1 MIKMIRWFVIVVV
14 LWSGFAF
21 TASAQED
28 PCGEIVT
35 VRSGDTLSRIARRC
49 NTTVEAIVQENPEIT
64 NPNLIFPGMRLRM
77 PIEIDRPDPDPDTM
91 TYLVRPPDTLEA
103 IAERFGTTVEEMLAA
118 NPDIDD
124 PEDIETG
131 QRLVIPPTG
140 LHPEVDIE
148 PTTGPPGTE
157 IQVLASDFPTD
168 IPLTVGIGRWGSEPT
183 VSHEVTADDE
193 GNVSTT
199 ITLPEEAMPGEEW
212 VVLVQ
217 TVDLPRVEALSEL
230 FNVTEDRDVTIY
242 TVSRGD
248 TLSRIARQHDTTV
261 DALLDANPD
270 ITNRNLIFVGQQ
282 IRIPAPVDEPT
293 TQTVGIPLIRLGT
306 GDLGCDDE
314 LVWVQRQVV
323 VNGAPLE
330 AALREALT
338 LDPDV
343 LDEELY
349 NALLGTELE
358 IEQVSVVDGTAE
370 MRLRGSIG
378 VGGVCELPR
387 LEAQLTEVALQFDT
401 VTEVNVWID
410 GRPLSEV
417 LDLRG

>member
-1 MIKMIRWFVIVVV
+1 MIKTIRWFLILII
-14 LWSGFAF
+14 LWGGFAF
-21 TASAQED
+21 TARAQE

-35 VRSGDTLSRIARRC
+35 VMPGDTLWSIAQRC
-49 NTTVEAIVQENPEIT
+49 NTTVQAIVQENPEIT
-64 NPNLIFPGMRLRM
+64 NPDRISVGMRLRM
-77 PIEIDRPDPDPDTM
+77 PIDVDRPDPDPDTM

-103 IAERFGTTVEEMLAA
+103 IAERFGVTVEEMLEA
-118 NPDIDD
+118 NPEIDD
-124 PEDIETG
+124 PEDIEAG
-131 QRLVIPPTG
+131 QELVIPPTG
-140 LHPEVDIE
+140 LHPVVDIE
-148 PTTGPPGTE
+148 PTAGPPGTE
-157 IQVLASDFPTD
+157 IQVSASDFPTD
-168 IPLTVGIGRWGSEPT
+168 IPLTIGLGRWGSEPT
-183 VSHEVTADDE
+183 VSHEVTADDD
-193 GNVSTT
+193 GNVNTT
-199 ITLPEEAMPGEEW
+199 ITLPEEAMANEEW

-217 TVDLPRVEALSEL
+217 TVDLPRVEALSER
-230 FNVTEDRDVTIY
+230 FNVAEDRDVIVY

-248 TLSRIARQHDTTV
+248 TLFRIARQHDTTV
-261 DALLDANPD
+261 GAIVDANPD
-270 ITNRNLIFVGQQ
+270 IVNPDRISVGQQ
-282 IRIPAPVDEPT
+282 IRIPSPADEPV
-293 TQTVGIPLIRLGT
+293 TQTVGVPLIRLGT
-306 GDLGCDDE
+306 GDLGCNDE

-338 LDPDV
+338 LDPDM
-343 LDEELY
+343 LDQDLY

-378 VGGVCELPR
+378 VGGVCEIPR

-410 GRPLSEV
+410 GQPLSEV

>member
-1 MIKMIRWFVIVVV
+1 
-14 LWSGFAF
+14 
-21 TASAQED
+21 
-28 PCGEIVT
+28 
-35 VRSGDTLSRIARRC
+35 
-49 NTTVEAIVQENPEIT
+49 VE
-64 NPNLIFPGMRLRM
+64 
-77 PIEIDRPDPDPDTM
+77 
-91 TYLVRPPDTLEA
+91 
-103 IAERFGTTVEEMLAA
+103 
-118 NPDIDD
+118 
-124 PEDIETG
+124 
-131 QRLVIPPTG
+131 
-140 LHPEVDIE
+140 IE
-148 PTTGPPGTE
+148 PTAGPPGTP

-168 IPLTVGIGRWGSEPT
+168 IPLTVGLGRWGSEPT
-183 VSHEVTADDE
+183 VSHEVTADDD

-199 ITLPEEAMPGEEW
+199 ITLPDEATSGEEW

-217 TVDLPRVEALSEL
+217 TVDLPRVEALSER
-230 FNVTEDRDVTIY
+230 FDIAEDREVTTY

-248 TLSRIARQHDTTV
+248 TLFRIARQHGTTV
-261 DALLDANPD
+261 QALVNANPEIQNPD
-270 ITNRNLIFVGQQ
+270 QIFVGQQ
-282 IRIPAPVDEPT
+282 IRIPAPADEPT
-293 TQTVGIPLIRLGT
+293 TRTVGVPLIRLGT
-306 GDLGCDDE
+306 GDLGCNDE

-323 VNGAPLE
+323 ANDTPLE

-343 LDEELY
+343 LDQDLY

-401 VTEVNVWID
+401 VTEVHVWID